1 MISEKLM
8 KPAQYAEYQ
17 LLTAI
22 LQGEFTP
29 GTELPGERKLAEQ
42 IGVTRPTLRETLQKM
57 AREGWLTIR
66 HGKPTMVRD
75 YLNEGGM
82 GVMATMARYGEE
94 LPKQF
99 IEYFLNFRGVIIPAV
114 ARMTMG
120 NKPQVLE
127 DYLKMYPTI
136 EETAQAY
143 TNYDWE
149 LQLLMASQSGNF
161 FFRNILND
169 FDFIYRNMATDYFE
183 IDEARLSSRNYY
195 KELLFL
201 VANRDEE
208 GVEKLVSKVMDMALE
223 LWRSLSN

>member
-17 LLTAI
+17 ILTAI
-22 LQGEFTP
+22 LQGEFSP

-57 AREGWLTIR
+57 AREGWLSIR

-75 YLNEGGM
+75 YFNEGGM
-82 GVMATMARYGEE
+82 GVMSTMARYGEE

-114 ARMTMG
+114 ARMTMEH
-120 NKPQVLE
+120 NPQVLE
-127 DYLKMYPTI
+127 DYLKTYPAI
-136 EETAQAY
+136 EDTAQAF

-183 IDEARLSSRNYY
+183 MDEARMSSRSYY
-195 KELLFL
+195 KDLLFL
-201 VANRDEE
+201 VTNRDVD
-208 GVEKLVSKVMDMALE
+208 GVAKLVSQVMDMALA
-223 LWRSLSN
+223 LWSSYVK